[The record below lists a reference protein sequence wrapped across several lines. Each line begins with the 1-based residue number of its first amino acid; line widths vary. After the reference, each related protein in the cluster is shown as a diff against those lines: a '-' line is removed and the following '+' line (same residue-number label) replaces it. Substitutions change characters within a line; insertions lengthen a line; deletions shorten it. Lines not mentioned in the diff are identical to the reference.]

1 MNRKRFF
8 LVCLIVFAV
17 VLIANGAFLVWF
29 YAVTTASLATVST
42 SSVLQYLTLVSTPLA
57 EFSAGALVVAAFV
70 LWRDPELSGAVRI
83 VLRVISL
90 LMLLLAVASPLV
102 ASGLPDVVRTLFA
115 VAVIIS
121 IKLPATYVVAGGL
134 LSFSLART
142 SVPRPKVDL
151 NADPFDEGE

>member
-1 MNRKRFF
+1 MDRKRFF
-8 LVCLIVFAV
+8 LVYLIVFAV
-17 VLIANGAFLVWF
+17 ILIANGAFLVWF
-29 YAVTTASLATVST
+29 YADTTASLATVST

-70 LWRDPELSGAVRI
+70 LWRDPELSGAVRL

-90 LMLLLAVASPLV
+90 VMLVLAVASPLV

-134 LSFSLART
+134 MSFSLART
-142 SVPRPKVDL
+142 SVQRPKVDL

>member
-1 MNRKRFF
+1 MDRKRFF
-8 LVCLIVFAV
+8 LVYLIVFAV
-17 VLIANGAFLVWF
+17 ILIANGAFLVWF
-29 YAVTTASLATVST
+29 YADTTASLATVST

-90 LMLLLAVASPLV
+90 VMLVLAVASPLV

>member
-1 MNRKRFF
+1 MDRKRFF
-8 LVCLIVFAV
+8 LVYLIVFAV

-29 YAVTTASLATVST
+29 YADTTVSLATVST

-90 LMLLLAVASPLV
+90 VMLVLAVASPLV
-102 ASGLPDVVRTLFA
+102 ASGLPDAVRTLFA

-121 IKLPATYVVAGGL
+121 IKLPVTYVVAGGL
-134 LSFSLART
+134 LSLSLSRT

>member
-1 MNRKRFF
+1 MDRKRFF
-8 LVCLIVFAV
+8 LVYLIAFAVILIV
-17 VLIANGAFLVWF
+17 NGAFLVWF
-29 YAVTTASLATVST
+29 YADTTASLATVST

>member
-1 MNRKRFF
+1 MDRKRFF
-8 LVCLIVFAV
+8 LVYLIVFAV

-29 YAVTTASLATVST
+29 YADTTVSLATVST

-121 IKLPATYVVAGGL
+121 IKLPVTYVVVGGL
-134 LSFSLART
+134 LSLSLART